1 MGQGGINP
9 DPAGLREPELGS
21 NPLDGYNFQVF
32 LSQPA
37 QKYSQTS
44 HRLRIREPVKKKKK
58 KCGKFHSWGG
68 GPDLGIFQISKK
80 KKRRSGVENAF

>member
-1 MGQGGINP
+1 MASQTYVLQLYNKFECQCQHVESMIFEMTIYLWYCEYSSLGQGGINP

-44 HRLRIREPVKKKKK
+44 H
-58 KCGKFHSWGG
+58 SWG
-68 GPDLGIFQISKK
+68 
-80 KKRRSGVENAF
+80 

>member
-1 MGQGGINP
+1 MASQTYVLQQIWMSVPTCESMIFEMTIYLWYCEYSSLGQGGINP

-44 HRLRIREPVKKKKK
+44 H
-58 KCGKFHSWGG
+58 SWG
-68 GPDLGIFQISKK
+68 
-80 KKRRSGVENAF
+80 